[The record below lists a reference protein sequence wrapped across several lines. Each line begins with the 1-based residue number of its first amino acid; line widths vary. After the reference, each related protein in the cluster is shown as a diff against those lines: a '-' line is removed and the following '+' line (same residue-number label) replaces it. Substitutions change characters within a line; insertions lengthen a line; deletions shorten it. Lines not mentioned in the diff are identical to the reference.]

1 MKVTDLRVIKEPTD
15 EWNVTQYY
23 VVLDDTKQCITW
35 WSAHYDDLEIGDDV
49 ELISESGDMKWK
61 VDNNMMIVKK
71 VKLRPAQQIEIG
83 GKESMS
89 QPNTTQSNSNQSV
102 NENILQMAMDYCWKT
117 DNMSMVNINYIYQT
131 FLLFG
136 QLSTET
142 LNRVDEVI
150 KNKTLTS
157 QLTER

>member
-1 MKVTDLRVIKEPTD
+1 MRVTDLRVIKEPTD

-23 VVLDDTKQCITW
+23 VVLDNTKQCITW
-35 WSAHYDDLEIGDDV
+35 WSAHYDDLEIGDEVD
-49 ELISESGDMKWK
+49 LIEESGDMKWK

-71 VKLRPAQQIEIG
+71 VKLRPSEQIEMG
-83 GKESMS
+83 GTETN
-89 QPNTTQSNSNQSV
+89 PIQSNSTKSV